1 MMTSYIEDGKH
12 SLSVEIRGLES
23 ILNNSINNTFD
34 KVVKTLLNTKG
45 RVILSGVG
53 KPGYLARRVSATFS
67 STGTPSLFVHADE
80 ASHGDLGMITKDDTV
95 ILLSNSG
102 STKELNDIISDLS
115 DEIYVLRFDIKLIGI
130 TRNSKSFLAEAAD
143 IAVVLEN
150 IEQTNIVDSPT
161 TSEIMILA
169 YLDAVATALIK
180 AKHFNKD
187 KFKIFHPGGKLGS
200 TLLKV
205 EEIMHKGDELPL
217 VHENDSMEKIINT
230 MIEKPLGCVGILDN
244 NDNLIGIITDGDFKR
259 KIIQY
264 GDLMNKKITEIMTP
278 NPITIN
284 KDSFALDAVKIM
296 KNGVGADNNYIQV
309 LLVTE
314 DNNNSKKV
322 IGLIHIQ
329 DCLRAGVI

>member
-1 MMTSYIEDGKH
+1 MSKYIEDGKH
-12 SLSVEIRGLES
+12 SLSIEIKGLTSVLE
-23 ILNNSINNTFD
+23 NSINSTFE
-34 KVVKTLLNTKG
+34 KVVKTILNTKG
-45 RVILSGVG
+45 RIILSGVG
-53 KPGYLARRVSATFS
+53 KPGYLARRVAATFS
-67 STGTPSLFVHADE
+67 STGTPALFVHADE
-80 ASHGDLGMITKDDTV
+80 ASHGDLGMITEKDTV

-102 STKELNDIISDLS
+102 STKELNDIIA
-115 DEIYVLRFDIKLIGI
+115 YCKRFDITLIGI
-130 TRNSKSFLAEAAD
+130 TRNPNSFLAQAAN

-169 YLDAVATALIK
+169 YLDAVATALIN

-187 KFKIFHPGGKLGS
+187 NFKVFHPGGKLGS

-205 EEIMHKGDELPL
+205 KELMHKDDELPIA
-217 VHENDSMEKIINT
+217 HENDSIEKVINI
-230 MIEKPLGCVGILDN
+230 MIEKPLGCVAVLDK
-244 NDNLIGIITDGDFKR
+244 NDSLVGIITDGDFKR

-264 GDLMNKKITEIMTP
+264 KDLMSKKIVDIMTP

-284 KDSFALDAVKIM
+284 KDAFALDAVKMM
-296 KNGVGADNNYIQV
+296 KRGVGENNNYIQV
-309 LLVTE
+309 LLVVE
-314 DNNNSKKV
+314 EVENIKKV

>member
-1 MMTSYIEDGKH
+1 MSKYIEDGKH
-12 SLSVEIRGLES
+12 SLSIEIKGLTSVLE
-23 ILNNSINNTFD
+23 NSINSTFE
-34 KVVKTLLNTKG
+34 KVVKTILNTKG
-45 RVILSGVG
+45 RIILSGVG
-53 KPGYLARRVSATFS
+53 KPGYLARRVAATFS
-67 STGTPSLFVHADE
+67 STGTPALFVHADE
-80 ASHGDLGMITKDDTV
+80 ASHGDLGMITEKDTV

-102 STKELNDIISDLS
+102 STKELNDIIA
-115 DEIYVLRFDIKLIGI
+115 YCKRFDIMLIGI
-130 TRNSKSFLAEAAD
+130 TRNPNSFLAQAAN

-169 YLDAVATALIK
+169 YLDAVATALIN

-187 KFKIFHPGGKLGS
+187 NFKVFHPGGKLGS

-205 EEIMHKGDELPL
+205 KELMHKDDELPIA
-217 VHENDSMEKIINT
+217 HENDSIEKVINI
-230 MIEKPLGCVGILDN
+230 MIEKPLGCVAVLDK
-244 NDNLIGIITDGDFKR
+244 NDSLVGIITDGDFKR

-264 GDLMNKKITEIMTP
+264 KDLMSKKIVDIMTP

-284 KDSFALDAVKIM
+284 KDAFALDAVKMM
-296 KNGVGADNNYIQV
+296 KRGVGENNNYIQV
-309 LLVTE
+309 LLVVE
-314 DNNNSKKV
+314 EVENIKKV

>member
-1 MMTSYIEDGKH
+1 MSKYIEDGKH
-12 SLSVEIRGLES
+12 SLSVEIKGLTSVLE
-23 ILNNSINNTFD
+23 NSINSTFE
-34 KVVKTLLNTKG
+34 KVVKTILNTKG
-45 RVILSGVG
+45 RIILSGVG
-53 KPGYLARRVSATFS
+53 KPGYLARRVAATFS
-67 STGTPSLFVHADE
+67 STGTPALFVHADE
-80 ASHGDLGMITKDDTV
+80 ASHGDLGMITEKDTV

-102 STKELNDIISDLS
+102 STKELNDIIA
-115 DEIYVLRFDIKLIGI
+115 YCKRFDITLIGI
-130 TRNSKSFLAEAAD
+130 TRNPNSFLAQAAN

-169 YLDAVATALIK
+169 YLDAVATALIN

-187 KFKIFHPGGKLGS
+187 NFKVFHPGGKLGS

-205 EEIMHKGDELPL
+205 KELMHKGDELPL
-217 VHENDSMEKIINT
+217 AHEDDSIEKVINI
-230 MIEKPLGCVGILDN
+230 MIEKPLGCVAVLDK
-244 NDNLIGIITDGDFKR
+244 NDSLVGIITDGDFKR

-264 GDLMNKKITEIMTP
+264 KDLMSKKIVDIMTP

-284 KDSFALDAVKIM
+284 KDAFALDAVKMM
-296 KNGVGADNNYIQV
+296 KRGVGENNNYIQV
-309 LLVTE
+309 LLVVEEIENT
-314 DNNNSKKV
+314 KKV

>member
-1 MMTSYIEDGKH
+1 MSKYIEDGKH
-12 SLSVEIRGLES
+12 SLSIEIKGLTSVLE
-23 ILNNSINNTFD
+23 NSINSTFE
-34 KVVKTLLNTKG
+34 KVVKTILNTKG
-45 RVILSGVG
+45 RIILSGVG
-53 KPGYLARRVSATFS
+53 KPGYLARRVAATFS
-67 STGTPSLFVHADE
+67 STGTPALFVHADE
-80 ASHGDLGMITKDDTV
+80 ASHGDLGMITEKDTV

-102 STKELNDIISDLS
+102 STKELNDIIA
-115 DEIYVLRFDIKLIGI
+115 YCKRFDITLIGI
-130 TRNSKSFLAEAAD
+130 TRNPNSFLAQAAN

-169 YLDAVATALIK
+169 YLDAVATALIN

-187 KFKIFHPGGKLGS
+187 NFKVFHPGGKLGS

-205 EEIMHKGDELPL
+205 KELMHKGDELPIA
-217 VHENDSMEKIINT
+217 HENDSIEKVINI
-230 MIEKPLGCVGILDN
+230 MIEKPLGCVAVLDK
-244 NDNLIGIITDGDFKR
+244 NDSLVGIITDGDFKR

-264 GDLMNKKITEIMTP
+264 KDLMSKKIVDIMTP

-284 KDSFALDAVKIM
+284 KDAFALDAVKMM
-296 KNGVGADNNYIQV
+296 KRGVGENNNYIQV
-309 LLVTE
+309 LLVVE
-314 DNNNSKKV
+314 EVENIKKV

>member
-1 MMTSYIEDGKH
+1 MSKYIEDGKH
-12 SLSVEIRGLES
+12 SLSVEIKGLTSVLE
-23 ILNNSINNTFD
+23 NSINSTFE
-34 KVVKTLLNTKG
+34 KVVKTILNTKG
-45 RVILSGVG
+45 RIILSGVG
-53 KPGYLARRVSATFS
+53 KPGYLARRVAATFS
-67 STGTPSLFVHADE
+67 STGTPALFVHADE
-80 ASHGDLGMITKDDTV
+80 ASHGDLGMITEKDTV

-102 STKELNDIISDLS
+102 STKELNDIIA
-115 DEIYVLRFDIKLIGI
+115 YCKRFDITLIGI
-130 TRNSKSFLAEAAD
+130 TRNPNSFLAQAAN

-169 YLDAVATALIK
+169 YLDAVATALIN

-187 KFKIFHPGGKLGS
+187 NFKVFHPGGKLGS

-205 EEIMHKGDELPL
+205 KELMHKGDELPL
-217 VHENDSMEKIINT
+217 AHEDDSIEKVINI
-230 MIEKPLGCVGILDN
+230 MIEKPLGCVAVLDKN
-244 NDNLIGIITDGDFKR
+244 NSLVGIITDGDFKR

-264 GDLMNKKITEIMTP
+264 KDLMSKKIVDIMTP

-284 KDSFALDAVKIM
+284 KDAFALDAVKMM
-296 KNGVGADNNYIQV
+296 KRGVGENNNYIQV
-309 LLVTE
+309 LLVVE
-314 DNNNSKKV
+314 EVENIKKV